1 MYSQQELDDAV
12 ASGVISA
19 DAANALRAHVQGE
32 RSTAIPD
39 EEQFRLLTGFN
50 DIFVSIAAAILL
62 FAVGWIG
69 QSVGQS
75 AGLAV
80 DGAGPS
86 PLAPLFVAIA
96 SWSLALFFT
105 ARRRMA
111 LPSILLLLT
120 FVGGVLATAGFT
132 LVLAVGTHALD
143 NNPQLG
149 GLLAAASAAIGA
161 AAAWLHWRR
170 FRVPITV
177 AAGGAS
183 VAGIAVAL
191 LVAALGQDAENA
203 KNLILGFVLMLGI
216 GMFLFAMWWDGSDR
230 GRLTR
235 RADVAF
241 WLHLLAAP
249 MIVHPIFTLLGLNDG
264 HATIGEGVVVIL
276 LYVAIGITALAIDRR
291 ALLVS
296 ALAYVLF
303 AMQQLFRQFGAV
315 ELNVALTALVIGSA
329 LLLLSAFWHQARGR
343 HRPAAARGAPG
354 PAADPRSDRSRP
366 ANQPHEAAVA
376 RAGRGRRSAP
386 GPA

>member
-12 ASGVISA
+12 AAGVITA
-19 DAANALRAHVQGE
+19 DSVDALRAHVARQ

-39 EEQFRLLTGFN
+39 EEQFRLITGFN

-69 QSVGQS
+69 QSIGQS
-75 AGLAV
+75 AGLTIDV
-80 DGAGPS
+80 DGPS
-86 PLAPLFVAIA
+86 PLAPLAVAA
-96 SWSLALFFT
+96 TSWGLALFFT
-105 ARRRMA
+105 DKRRMA
-111 LPSILLLLT
+111 LPSILLLLG
-120 FVGGVLATAGFT
+120 FVVGVLATVGIT
-132 LVLAVGTHALD
+132 LGLAVGPDALD

-149 GLLAAASAAIGA
+149 GVLAAISATVGA
-161 AAAWLHWRR
+161 GAAWLHWKR

-177 AAGGAS
+177 AAGAAS
-183 VAGIAVAL
+183 VAGIAVGL
-191 LVAALGQDAENA
+191 LVAALGQNAEQA
-203 KNLILGFVLMLGI
+203 KNVILGFVLVLGI
-216 GMFLFAMWWDGSDR
+216 GVFLFAMWWDSSDR
-230 GRLTR
+230 ARLTR

-264 HATIGEGVVVIL
+264 NATIGEGLVVIL
-276 LYVAIGITALAIDRR
+276 LYVALGLTALAIDRR

-329 LLLLSAFWHQARGR
+329 LLMLSAFWHQARGAIVR
-343 HRPAAARGAPG
+343 PLPERLRDRLPLIDRAVPATQPAA
-354 PAADPRSDRSRP
+354 
-366 ANQPHEAAVA
+366 
-376 RAGRGRRSAP
+376 
-386 GPA
+386 